1 MDPVSGEKFKQ
12 AVLTIVD
19 RASGGLKGIDL
30 LTQLIEY
37 RVIDPSNPEEIDLD
51 WIADLVRGMV
61 PEMDVLRYGMKLDEA
76 TDRVKY
82 FFYRRL
88 DRCCPKETV

>member
-1 MDPVSGEKFKQ
+1 MDVSGEKFKE
-12 AVLTIVD
+12 AVLAIVD

-51 WIADLVRGMV
+51 HITELVRGMI
-61 PEMDVLRYGMKLDEA
+61 PEMGVLQYAMTLDES

-82 FFYRRL
+82 FFYRKLGRSCL
-88 DRCCPKETV
+88 KEGV